1 MFFLLYLPIFT
12 SLFLIS
18 DRSSCYGLVCPSF
31 GIRSNHARTV
41 PPPQTL
47 DACSRCSVYGVEML
61 WRRRALF
68 FTLHLTSLLA
78 SAGVRGSP
86 RVVGW
91 HRRLAAASGRLSL
104 ALPFLRALSIVTKLF
119 PSFIPNPYVLLP
131 ARPSVRVTY
140 PASLPYGVRYKCRCW
155 RTILF
160 PSLMAGNTHHNDNSS
175 S

>member
-1 MFFLLYLPIFT
+1 MCVLPSLSPHFYLFIFDFGPIFMLWT
-12 SLFLIS
+12 RLPFLWHS
-18 DRSSCYGLVCPSF
+18 VESC
-31 GIRSNHARTV
+31 TV

-47 DACSRCSVYGVEML
+47 DACARCSVYGVEML

-140 PASLPYGVRYKCRCW
+140 PASLPYQPIW
-155 RTILF
+155 RTIQMSMLAYHLVSLVDGWEY
-160 PSLMAGNTHHNDNSS
+160 PSQ
-175 S
+175 